1 MNVVI
6 LTPLPLEFRAVE
18 RHLSNSTSVMR
29 ENALYKTG
37 QFKGRFHSY
46 TVTLRETGAKNSVVA
61 LAAERAIRLFEPSL
75 IFLSG
80 IAAGV
85 KDVQVGDVVVGIRA
99 YGYESGKETADG
111 PVSRPDVLPFSPLLI
126 ETARLVSRED
136 TWQKRTPDG
145 ASQARVFFGPIASGD
160 KVIATTASPL
170 YQYLKLH
177 YNDTT
182 ALEMESIG
190 FATAAAGNPR
200 LAALN
205 IRGISDLMD
214 QKGDD
219 FQEKAAE
226 RAAAFLFEL
235 LYQLEYHPAPTET
248 RPGEQ
253 PQSSVTVTNSKNV
266 IVGGNFTVAGNFH
279 LGDSVIHEATGAK
292 PPAASH
298 EFTRSI
304 QEMISKGRAN
314 EAIEQLVSYTSASAP
329 GLKQDMVLLS
339 DRWNQLARKTRL
351 GLISNSEANLE
362 RNQIVAG
369 VLELLNGL

>member
-18 RHLSNSTSVMR
+18 RHLTNSTSVMR

-85 KDVQVGDVVVGIRA
+85 KDVQIGDVVVGIRA

-126 ETARLVSRED
+126 ETARLVSREES
-136 TWQKRTPDG
+136 WQKRAPDG
-145 ASQARVFFGPIASGD
+145 APQARVFFGPIASGD

-235 LYQLEYHPAPTET
+235 LYQLEYPALPET

-266 IVGGNFTVAGNFH
+266 IVGGNFTVGGNFH
-279 LGDSVIHEATGAK
+279 LGDSVINEAKGAT
-292 PPAASH
+292 PSAASS
-298 EFTRSI
+298 EFIKSI
-304 QEMISKGRAN
+304 QGLVAKGRAN
-314 EAIEQLVSYTSASAP
+314 EAIEQLVSYTAASAP
-329 GLKQDMVLLS
+329 GLKQDVVLLS

-351 GLISNSEANLE
+351 GLISNAEANLE

-369 VLELLNGL
+369 VLEVLNLL